1 MYGLTYVES
10 FRFLDPETGP
20 QWLRTLFLLSL
31 CFTADVFLLFIS
43 PRNLRAHS
51 ADRHETLPH
60 DRNLG
65 EFYNAIPKF
74 WVIRQL
80 SLLRAEFQLPKLSL

>member
-1 MYGLTYVES
+1 MLSAFV
-10 FRFLDPETGP
+10 FLDPETGP

-31 CFTADVFLLFIS
+31 CFTADVFLLFIL
-43 PRNLRAHS
+43 PRNLQAPS

-65 EFYNAIPKF
+65 EFYNASPK
-74 WVIRQL
+74 IRAH
-80 SLLRAEFQLPKLSL
+80 SPRAVAASGISTT